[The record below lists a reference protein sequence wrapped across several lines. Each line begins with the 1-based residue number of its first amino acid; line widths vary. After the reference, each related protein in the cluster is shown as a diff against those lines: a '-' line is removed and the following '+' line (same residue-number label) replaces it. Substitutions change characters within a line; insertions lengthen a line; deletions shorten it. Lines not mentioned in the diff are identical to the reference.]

1 MMARLAIVT
10 GLVGVLA
17 AGAVPASAQTAADL
31 FDVNTIQEIRLSVN
45 SRDLRTLRERFAE
58 NTYYTAD
65 LTWRNIRVRNVGIRS
80 RGLGSRN
87 GTKPGLR
94 VDMARYTTGQTLV
107 GLSTII
113 LDNLWQDDAMIRE
126 RLAFTMFERLGLP
139 APRESFCRL
148 YINNEYQG
156 LYAVTEEIDAD
167 FVRRVSGETDG
178 TVFEYHYVREW
189 RMEDLGEVAA
199 YKPLLEPRT
208 HRLDADSTL
217 YTPIQAMVREINGP
231 DDAVWRER
239 VEQYIDLQQFV
250 THAAIESF
258 IAENDGLL
266 GYAGMNNFYLYRP
279 PGSNRHRVFPWDKD
293 NAFLFIEGPIATTD
307 ANVLFRRA
315 MAHADLRELYL
326 TTVEQAA
333 RVAAEEGFLASEIE
347 RLTAQIFD
355 AARADTRKQFSNER
369 FDEAVEFMRQF
380 AARRP
385 ALVLD
390 EIARLRRETSVQ
402 RLPNGR

>member
-1 MMARLAIVT
+1 MIARLAAAFV
-10 GLVGVLA
+10 LVALL
-17 AGAVPASAQTAADL
+17 AGAAPASAQTAADL

-45 SRDLRTLRERFAE
+45 SRDLRALRERFAE

-87 GTKPGLR
+87 GSKLGLR
-94 VDMARYTTGQTLV
+94 VDMAHYTTGQTLA
-107 GLSTII
+107 GLSTIV

-126 RLAFTMFERLGLP
+126 RLAFTMFERVGLA

-156 LYAVTEEIDAD
+156 LYAITEEIDGD
-167 FVRRVSGETDG
+167 FARRVTGETDG
-178 TVFEYHYVREW
+178 TVFEYHYVRDW
-189 RMEDLGEVAA
+189 RFEDLGELAS
-199 YKPLLEPRT
+199 YRPLLEPRT
-208 HRLDADSTL
+208 HRLAADSTL
-217 YTPIQAMVREINGP
+217 YLPIQNMIREINGP

-239 VEQYIDLQQFV
+239 VEQYVDLNDFV
-250 THAAIESF
+250 MHAAVEAF

-266 GYAGMNNFYLYRP
+266 GYAGMNNFYLYRAQ
-279 PGSNRHRVFPWDKD
+279 GTNRHRIFPWDKD
-293 NAFLFIEGPIATTD
+293 NAFLFIEGPIATTNT
-307 ANVLFRRA
+307 NVLFRRA
-315 MAHADLRELYL
+315 MGHADLRELYL
-326 TTVEQAA
+326 STVEQAA
-333 RVAAEEGFLASEIE
+333 RLAAADGFLASEIE

-355 AARADTRKQFSNER
+355 AARGDTRKQFSNER

-385 ALVLD
+385 ALVL
-390 EIARLRRETSVQ
+390 EEVARIRRA
-402 RLPNGR
+402 GF